1 MAVQRIRPRHLGTLA
16 VALAFGLALAA
27 PVAAAQV
34 KLDRA
39 WGSGTRAQ
47 IDADSTPPYFEFN
60 ASSNADGTAP
70 TGSFIFKTLVSA
82 FTGTIQCLDVNGKTA
97 TLVGRIGTATGGFD
111 GTQGTL
117 FVTVVVDNG
126 TATRRHPSPDT
137 MAGVTFG
144 ITDATVEQL
153 CADPYSQVGT
163 DMFSL
168 VSGDLTVIDR

>member
-1 MAVQRIRPRHLGTLA
+1 MSVQGIRPRHMGTIA
-16 VALAFGLALAA
+16 VAFAVALALAA
-27 PVAAAQV
+27 PVAAAPL

-47 IDADSTPPYFEFN
+47 LDPDSTPPYFEFN
-60 ASSNADGTAP
+60 ASSNADGTSA
-70 TGSFIFKTLVSA
+70 TGSFILKTLVSA

-111 GTQGTL
+111 GSQGML
-117 FVTVVVDNG
+117 FVAVVVDNG

-137 MAGVTFG
+137 MSAVNSG
-144 ITDATVEQL
+144 INDATVEQL
-153 CADPYSQVGT
+153 CTDPYGHVGPV
-163 DMFSL
+163 MFPL

>member
-1 MAVQRIRPRHLGTLA
+1 MSAQRIRPRHIGTLA
-16 VALAFGLALAA
+16 IALAVGLALAA
-27 PVAAAQV
+27 PVTAAQLKV
-34 KLDRA
+34 DRA
-39 WGSGTRAQ
+39 WGSGTRVQ
-47 IDADSTPPYFEFN
+47 IDPDSTPPYFEFN
-60 ASSNADGTAP
+60 ASSNADGSSP
-70 TGSFIFKTLVSA
+70 TGSFIFKTILST

-111 GTQGTL
+111 GAQGTL

-126 TATRRHPSPDT
+126 TATRKHPSPDT
-137 MAGVTFG
+137 MSGVTFG

-153 CADPYSQVGT
+153 CADPYGHVAT